1 MWSENDVT
9 GAHVALMTLLAGTDS
24 FSILDPMS
32 GPMALMAN
40 IAAYVSVSETRP
52 VTDVMGEL
60 SAAPLKRILEA
71 ISVE

>member
-1 MWSENDVT
+1 MM
-9 GAHVALMTLLAGTDS
+9 ALLAGTDS

-40 IAAYVSVSETRP
+40 IAAFVAVAETRP
-52 VTDVMGEL
+52 VSVVMGEL